1 MSLHDVGRGRL
12 RSCEDDMTHA
22 DRHHEDSIE
31 ARSGDPATDRRA
43 MLGGLM
49 RLAAG
54 GLVLGGGLGSGLAGC
69 ASSVRRV
76 ARPMPD
82 LPTATP
88 MSGPTRAVVSAPS
101 APSARDPFLAAAT
114 GAGLSYQPRERW
126 TSARPRTSDMR
137 RNPTSLTDITI
148 HHDGLG
154 TPLSSTTE
162 GASKARL
169 DLIRRAHV
177 GQGWSDIGYH
187 FAIDRGGRV
196 WQCRPL
202 EWEGAHVKSHNPG
215 NIGILVAGNFM
226 IERPTT
232 AQLDALNSFV
242 NMTRRTYGIPV
253 SRVRTHCE
261 WKDAATS
268 CPGKHLQPKVQSMRN
283 KDFKVV

>member
-1 MSLHDVGRGRL
+1 MILWGIHHDVGRGRL

-22 DRHHEDSIE
+22 DRHQDDSIE
-31 ARSGDPATDRRA
+31 ARDAEPATDRRA
-43 MLGGLM
+43 MLGGLV
-49 RLAAG
+49 RFTAG
-54 GLVLGGGLGSGLAGC
+54 GLILGGSLAGC

-88 MSGPTRAVVSAPS
+88 MGGPTRTVVSTP
-101 APSARDPFLAAAT
+101 AAT
-114 GAGLSYQPRERW
+114 AVASTLPGVLARSQW

-154 TPLSSTTE
+154 TPLSSTAE

-202 EWEGAHVKSHNPG
+202 EWEGAHVKHHNPG

-268 CPGKHLQPKVQSMRN
+268 CPGKFLQPKVQSMRN
-283 KDFKVV
+283 KEFKVA

>member
-1 MSLHDVGRGRL
+1 
-12 RSCEDDMTHA
+12 MTHA
-22 DRHHEDSIE
+22 DRHLDSPLDASRID
-31 ARSGDPATDRRA
+31 ADRDRRA
-43 MLGGLM
+43 VLGGLV
-49 RLAAG
+49 RLATGSLLFG
-54 GLVLGGGLGSGLAGC
+54 GALAGC
-69 ASSVRRV
+69 ASSVRQV

-88 MSGPTRAVVSAPS
+88 FGGPTRTVVAPAVEPPS
-101 APSARDPFLAAAT
+101 LPGVLART
-114 GAGLSYQPRERW
+114 RW
-126 TSARPRTSDMR
+126 TSAKPRTSDMR
-137 RNPTSLTDITI
+137 RNPKTFTDITI

-154 TPLSSTTE
+154 TPLASTTE

-187 FAIDRGGRV
+187 FAIDRGGRI

-202 EWEGAHVKSHNPG
+202 EWEGAHVKHHNPG

-226 IERPTT
+226 IERPTS

-261 WKDAATS
+261 WKDAKTA
-268 CPGKHLQPKVQSMRN
+268 CPGKYLQPKVNGMRN
-283 KDFKVV
+283 QDFKVV